1 MKLSLGQRLKNKTL
15 LKKGLTEF
23 MGCKAGSQGREGIC
37 MHVCVFNRKAPKD
50 GDSVDLNAEME
61 MTE

>member
-1 MKLSLGQRLKNKTL
+1 M
-15 LKKGLTEF
+15 
-23 MGCKAGSQGREGIC
+23 C